1 MSDDAPYKAED
12 KEEIL
17 PSDDNDIF
25 YLRVFLE
32 PTYVIDSDINE
43 VDLLDEAALV
53 EPEISGETDLT
64 NSSDVLDSDVTNGSE
79 PVRTK

>member
-1 MSDDAPYKAED
+1 MTPHIKRRTRR
-12 KEEIL
+12 KFL

-64 NSSDVLDSDVTNGSE
+64 NSSAVLDSDVTNGSE
-79 PVRTK
+79 PVMTK